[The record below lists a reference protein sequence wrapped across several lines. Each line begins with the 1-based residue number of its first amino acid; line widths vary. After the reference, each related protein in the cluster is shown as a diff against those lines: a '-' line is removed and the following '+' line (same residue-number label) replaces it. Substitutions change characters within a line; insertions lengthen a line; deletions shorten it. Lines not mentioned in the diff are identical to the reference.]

1 MIKNYQ
7 YPKTLLEAV
16 DVMSK
21 MKLKTEKKNDK
32 SNTQK
37 KNKMEVGNKI
47 NKMRQ
52 VLHKFRNMKKCYFC
66 GSGTHMLNNCEIRY
80 IIARD

>member
-1 MIKNYQ
+1 MIHDFSIKYTIKNNQ
-7 YPKTLLEAV
+7 YPKTLQKAV

-37 KNKMEVGNKI
+37 KNKMEVVIKI
-47 NKMRQ
+47 NQ
-52 VLHKFRNMKKCYFC
+52 
-66 GSGTHMLNNCEIRY
+66 IRGVC
-80 IIARD
+80 INTET

>member
-21 MKLKTEKKNDK
+21 MRLKTEKKNDK
-32 SNTQK
+32 SNTQRQ
-37 KNKMEVGNKI
+37 NKMEVGNKI
-47 NKMRQ
+47 NQMRQ
-52 VLHKFRNMKKCYFC
+52 VLHKCRNMKKVLFLWFRNAYVK
-66 GSGTHMLNNCEIRY
+66 
-80 IIARD
+80 